1 MEPRQRSLPIPLS
14 DKVAT
19 QSELLDEVKTV
30 RVLLFHPEDK
40 LVIVMSGALPE
51 SHQIAD
57 NIGHL
62 YGQPAVD

>member
-40 LVIVMSGALPE
+40 LLIVMPGTLAE
-51 SHQIAD
+51 SNQFAD
-57 NIGHL
+57 NICHL